1 MFPSSLNRRVSSAAS
16 THSREYSHKPQGLLT
31 KEGVLAYN
39 LPQYSLMAL
48 QQSKMGQVTE
58 ICYCLLPA
66 CEQQQHA
73 KRISTLI
80 ERWCVG
86 NK

>member
-1 MFPSSLNRRVSSAAS
+1 M
-16 THSREYSHKPQGLLT
+16 LL
-31 KEGVLAYN
+31 YN

-66 CEQQQHA
+66 CEQQQQA
-73 KRISTLI
+73 KHISTLI
-80 ERWCVG
+80 GGVLETKEITITLRG
-86 NK
+86 